1 MIKPNSIL
9 HKMKKKLFTIG
20 IVSCALVA
28 LVLFTGCTDVQSGE
42 RAKMLNSQPTE
53 TIQHSVERDIFT
65 GYLKECSD
73 SNNIQWIYCMNQMG
87 GVAFKS
93 PVKGKTISATKSTEP
108 YERIVM
114 DSSSYSDEDLAA
126 QSFAGFIPGTTQLMN
141 PSGMFGHDTE
151 GVIWM
156 DPMGN
161 YYEWHSGPYFVS
173 SVPLKLDGS
182 SLTMNIDY
190 DLSMKE
196 KAVESGSANIS
207 TLY

>member
-1 MIKPNSIL
+1 
-9 HKMKKKLFTIG
+9 MKRKLFTIG
-20 IVSCALVA
+20 LVACVLVA
-28 LVLFTGCTDVQSGE
+28 LVMFTGCTTSQVGE

-73 SNNIQWIYCMNQMG
+73 PNNIQWIYCMNQMG

-93 PVKGKTISATKSTEP
+93 PVKGKTISATKSSEP
-108 YERIVM
+108 YDRV
-114 DSSSYSDEDLAA
+114 SYKDGSIDDISAYG
-126 QSFAGFIPGTTQLMN
+126 QFAGYIPGTTQLMN

-190 DLSMKE
+190 DLSVKE